1 MNKRLMTRE
10 CTRHWRS
17 GPCRHRQ
24 AVHWVALTRL
34 RIGELRSRL
43 LLPQCLRSGCVA
55 FRETKRW
62 DFQQH
67 QESGNPRPSVEITMM
82 RPGLYLSL
90 PLVGWEVRG
99 DKRYKLRLDVHTWD
113 VVHDR
118 LDSVG
123 YRFWV
128 HPHQVLAPGTLPVV
142 NGPVNRREYSPGA
155 VSRREYSPDL
165 YRTQCETPA
174 RIVLPNLN
182 QPLNGTFWL

>member
-1 MNKRLMTRE
+1 
-10 CTRHWRS
+10 
-17 GPCRHRQ
+17 
-24 AVHWVALTRL
+24 
-34 RIGELRSRL
+34 
-43 LLPQCLRSGCVA
+43 
-55 FRETKRW
+55 
-62 DFQQH
+62 
-67 QESGNPRPSVEITMM
+67 MM
-82 RPGLYLSL
+82 RPGLYLPL

-99 DKRYKLRLDVHTWD
+99 DKRYKLRLDVHTRD

-142 NGPVNRREYSPGA
+142 NGPVNRREESPGA